1 MSTVARIG
9 SDLDLSDN
17 ETSTYVSSG
26 SEKTNSRVVEWRTK
40 NSRKN
45 EEESQEEE
53 DDQNETRSLYSIS
66 SEIPF
71 FYDEKEKTVDTPIAS
86 VPIPQ
91 NNVLEPKKIPN
102 RVNSEPILPTVN
114 LTSLIPK
121 SFDDTTKPQTLLNSA
136 N

>member
-71 FYDEKEKTVDTPIAS
+71 FYDEKEK
-86 VPIPQ
+86 
-91 NNVLEPKKIPN
+91 NC
-102 RVNSEPILPTVN
+102 
-114 LTSLIPK
+114 
-121 SFDDTTKPQTLLNSA
+121 
-136 N
+136 

>member
-1 MSTVARIG
+1 MM
-9 SDLDLSDN
+9 
-17 ETSTYVSSG
+17 
-26 SEKTNSRVVEWRTK
+26 KK
-40 NSRKN
+40 K
-45 EEESQEEE
+45 
-53 DDQNETRSLYSIS
+53 
-66 SEIPF
+66 
-71 FYDEKEKTVDTPIAS
+71 KTVDTPIAS